1 MMQRWLVHLISG
13 VLRKV
18 SMSSTTYLGRCATPN
33 CKASLRTKEMEMEAK
48 TTEVAE
54 AKTFREVEVGADPKT
69 QMMKMT
75 DKDLPMAKMVE

>member
-13 VLRKV
+13 VLRKI

-48 TTEVAE
+48 EVAE
-54 AKTFREVEVGADPKT
+54 AETFREVEVDPKT